1 MTTKCDHTEAIARDM
16 YTTYT
21 NAVSGRAF
29 NGDPLP
35 AADEFFGDST
45 KQKQANAWRAVAKN
59 ALPIIGKH
67 ALGDIKNY
75 LGDKASEESGL
86 KKILL
91 WLAAAV
97 VGGLATLG
105 LTGCGHDVH
114 VTPDA
119 TVITKDG
126 SAMVIRKGFFSF
138 SQPTP
143 SIIDPP
149 VIVQKGK

>member
-1 MTTKCDHTEAIARDM
+1 MNNQCDHDDVIGKAFYDVIVDANIEYGNKPWKPWNELDEPQREAFRVLAR
-16 YTTYT
+16 
-21 NAVSGRAF
+21 
-29 NGDPLP
+29 
-35 AADEFFGDST
+35 
-45 KQKQANAWRAVAKN
+45 K

-67 ALGDIKNY
+67 ALGDIKDY
-75 LGDKASEESGL
+75 LGDKAAGESGL

-126 SAMVIRKGFFSF
+126 FAMVIRKGFFSF

>member
-1 MTTKCDHTEAIARDM
+1 MTTKCDHTEAIAREM
-16 YTTYT
+16 YVLYT
-21 NAVSGRAF
+21 KGLPQVSPSWDGLA
-29 NGDPLP
+29 DP
-35 AADEFFGDST
+35 
-45 KQKQANAWRAVAKN
+45 QKNCWRTVAKE

-67 ALGDIKNY
+67 ALGDIKDY
-75 LGDKASEESGL
+75 LGDKASGESGL

-97 VGGLATLG
+97 LGGLATLG
-105 LTGCGHDVH
+105 LSGCGHDVH

>member
-1 MTTKCDHTEAIARDM
+1 MTTKCDHTEAIAKEFYAILADE
-16 YTTYT
+16 
-21 NAVSGRAF
+21 NAVDKPWKAWNELTDTQRNAIKV
-29 NGDPLP
+29 L
-35 AADEFFGDST
+35 A
-45 KQKQANAWRAVAKN
+45 QK

-67 ALGDIKNY
+67 ALGDIKDY
-75 LGDKASEESGL
+75 LGDKAAGESGL

-143 SIIDPP
+143 DLTEVP
-149 VIVQKGK
+149 VIVQPSKK

>member
-1 MTTKCDHTEAIARDM
+1 MTTKCDHTEAIAKEF
-16 YTTYT
+16 YAVLSAE
-21 NAVSGRAF
+21 NAVEKPWKPWNELTDTQRNAIKV
-29 NGDPLP
+29 L
-35 AADEFFGDST
+35 A
-45 KQKQANAWRAVAKN
+45 QK

-67 ALGDIKNY
+67 ALGDIKDY
-75 LGDKASEESGL
+75 LGDKAAGESGL

-91 WLAAAV
+91 WLAAAA